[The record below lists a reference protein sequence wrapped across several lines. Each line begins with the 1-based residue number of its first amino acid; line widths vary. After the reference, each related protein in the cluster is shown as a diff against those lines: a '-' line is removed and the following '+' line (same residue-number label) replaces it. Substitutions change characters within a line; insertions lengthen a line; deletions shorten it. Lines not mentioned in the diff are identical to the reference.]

1 MIPMARKKLTIL
13 HVMETTFVWYGRTH
27 IQSIEEFLVVEIS
40 AITNRHKLILTCR
53 VLCSSDMAC
62 YVM

>member
-13 HVMETTFVWYGRTH
+13 HVMEITFVWYGRTH

-40 AITNRHKLILTCR
+40 AITNRHKLTLTCR